1 MSGDKRKRTQEQE
14 LEQHKEIKIADNT
27 VYEVEIPIR
36 ATFIHNAI
44 RNKELLQK
52 TQLMQSPS
60 RKKEL
65 NMNDFL
71 SLNGHHLYDLMKLQ
85 NPAQRSFRKNIEKIQ
100 ASKQCKNTI
109 GECNKSKDLCWI
121 CQKTIECDEK
131 VHCEHVIP
139 VIFAT
144 MFLGIY
150 GSKINY
156 DLKRAF
162 ELNYDYAHD
171 KCNMSKSSLLLI
183 KWDDEMNRMVF
194 NTETANELFERI
206 LRTGRIAN
214 DEKPRFINNLL
225 AKINPIC
232 NYINDEYSAFL
243 EMNMSITDFIK
254 YLLGTTQLYLSEE
267 NQNNAATPQQIRES
281 LANTIINHIKKE
293 KKFIKFKK
301 AGEIYD
307 FNNKSRHFLT
317 RLREGATR
325 FSRRNYPAPV
335 SEDKEKI
342 TDEELDDIKIRLF
355 NDNEHMP
362 RNRFTGNV
370 NTDNLQTP
378 NIIRYASNNVAETP
392 YHNASLLADIQKA
405 GKTKKRRKNL
415 KKSRRKQ

>member
-1 MSGDKRKRTQEQE
+1 MSGDKRKRTPETE
-14 LEQHKEIKIADNT
+14 FEQHKEIKIADNT

-36 ATFIHNAI
+36 ASFIHNAM
-44 RNKELLQK
+44 RNKKLFEK
-52 TQLMQSPS
+52 TKTIQSPS

-65 NMNDFL
+65 NMNNFL
-71 SLNGHHLYDLMKLQ
+71 TLNGHRLYNLMNLQ
-85 NPAQRSFRKNIEKIQ
+85 NPAQKSFRENIEKMK

-121 CQKTIECDEK
+121 CQTTIKCNEK

-150 GSKINY
+150 GSKIDS
-156 DLKRAF
+156 DLQNAY

-171 KCNMSKSSLLLI
+171 NCNIAKSSLLLI
-183 KWDDEMNRMVF
+183 KWDDETNHMVF
-194 NTETANELFERI
+194 NTETANILYERI
-206 LRTGRIAN
+206 LHTGRITHDN
-214 DEKPRFINNLL
+214 KPRFINNLL

-232 NYINDEYSAFL
+232 NYINNEYSAFL

-267 NQNNAATPQQIRES
+267 NRNNAATPQQIRES

-293 KKFIKFKK
+293 KKFIKFKN
-301 AGEIYD
+301 AGEVYD
-307 FNNKSRHFLT
+307 FNNKSRYILT
-317 RLREGATR
+317 RQREGATR
-325 FSRRNYPAPV
+325 FSQRINPLPT
-335 SEDKEKI
+335 EDKEKI
-342 TDEELDDIKIRLF
+342 TDEELDEIKIRLF
-355 NDNEHMP
+355 NDNEDTP
-362 RNRFTGNV
+362 RNRITGNL
-370 NTDNLQTP
+370 NTNNLQTP

-392 YHNASLLADIQKA
+392 YHNVSLLADFQKA
-405 GKTKKRRKNL
+405 GKTKKRRKNC